1 MKYARDIIGGRQAVN
16 GEFVWVARNTPQ
28 VLPLKINVVG
38 NGDFS

>member
-16 GEFVWVARNTPQ
+16 GEFVWVAREYTRFC
-28 VLPLKINVVG
+28 LKINVVG